1 MDAMYDAVIVGGGP
15 AGLTAALYL
24 ARAKY
29 KVLVL
34 EKEQLGGQITIT
46 ADVVNYPGVR
56 RTSGKA
62 LTEEMYRQAEAFGAE
77 FALAEVQAMEL
88 DEDIKLLK
96 TSKGD
101 VRALAVI
108 LATGANPRKIGF
120 AGEAEFQGRGVA
132 YCATCDGE
140 FFTGMDVLVIG
151 GGFAAVEESMFLT
164 KYARSVTILVRK
176 DHFAC
181 AQTAADELKRY
192 PNISVKF
199 NTEVVAVGGDS
210 LLSYAELKNNR
221 TGETWRYEPADG
233 GAFGLFVFAGYVP
246 NTKLFAD
253 AVALDDQGY
262 VLTDRDGRTNI
273 AGVYA
278 AGDLCVKNL
287 RQVVTAAADG
297 AIAATAAEKYIAGM
311 HDKLQLPEFDRPE
324 VKSLPKDNPAAAH
337 SDDEDAFLSSAIR
350 EQLVPVFAKFESPV
364 IIKAWL
370 DHSALSDEI
379 QAFLT
384 EWQGLTDKVSC
395 TAAEAEAGMP
405 AGLEIL
411 RQDGSTSGIFFHG
424 VPGGH
429 EFNSF
434 ILALYNT
441 AGPGQDMAPAVQQ
454 VLAEIAEKKKHIRIQ
469 IIVSLSCTMCPEV
482 VMGAQRLA
490 AASPYITAEMYD
502 LQYFPDIRQKHN
514 IMSVPGMII
523 NNEALYFGKKNIA
536 DIAELLRQFL

>member
-262 VLTDRDGRTNI
+262 VLTDRDGKTNI

-278 AGDLCVKNL
+278 AGDLRVKNL

-324 VKSLPKDNPAAAH
+324 VKSLPKDNSTAAH

-441 AGPGQDMAPAVQQ
+441 AGPGQDMMPAVQQ

-514 IMSVPGMII
+514 IMSVPCMII